1 MFIGKSIEIER
12 RAFLR
17 RSAQLAM
24 MGGAA
29 SYALD
34 LAGLAEAAAFS
45 NSGGYK
51 ALVCVFLYGGND
63 YGNTLIPFDAAN
75 YARYQTIR
83 GTTGSEAANGIA
95 LARAALANTVL
106 TPPQGQTLTDN
117 ITYAIAPTMPRLK
130 ALYDEGA
137 MAPLL
142 NVGPL
147 IQPLTRAQYDANS
160 VPRPAKLFSHN
171 DQQST
176 WQSSQPEGSRTGWGG
191 RMGDLALS
199 SNTNSMFTA
208 INATG
213 NAVFL
218 SGQTAVPYQV
228 SPSGATLYNPLQTG
242 RLFNS
247 TAASQALGTL
257 LRSGSSNVFAADY
270 ARFNDRSI
278 TYGAFVNNAL
288 ANANV
293 TTSFGTGNRLAD
305 QLRVVARLIAARQS
319 LGVTRQVFLVS
330 LGGFDHHDGLIGSHD
345 ALLGQVDFAMDAFYR
360 ATVELGVANNVTT
373 FTASDFG
380 RTFASNGDGSD
391 HGWGA
396 HHFIMGGGVQGGRF
410 YGRAPQ
416 VSVTSSDQV
425 GQGRLLPTTSVDE
438 FSSTLGLWFGVAPS
452 ELQSVAPNIGRFAS
466 PDLGF
471 MKPAQTTMAAAQA

>member
-1 MFIGKSIEIER
+1 MHIGKAMEMER
-12 RAFLR
+12 RAFLQ
-17 RSAQLAM
+17 RSGQLAM
-24 MGGAA
+24 MGAA
-29 SYALD
+29 SSYALG
-34 LAGLAEAAAFS
+34 LAGLGEAAAFS
-45 NSGGYK
+45 NAGGYK

-63 YGNTLIPFDAAN
+63 YANTLIPYDTTN
-75 YARYQTIR
+75 YAKYQAIR
-83 GTTGSEAANGIA
+83 GTAGSEAANGIA

-130 ALYDEGA
+130 ALYDQGV
-137 MAPLL
+137 MAPVL
-142 NVGPL
+142 NVGLL
-147 IQPLTRAQYDANS
+147 IQPLTRAEYDAGV

-191 RMGDLALS
+191 RMGDLALT

-228 SPSGATLYNPLQTG
+228 SSSGATLYNPLQTG

-247 TAASQALGTL
+247 TVASQALSTL
-257 LRSGSSNVFAADY
+257 LKSGSGNVMAADY

-278 TYGAFVNNAL
+278 TYGAFVNSAL
-288 ANANV
+288 ANATL

-345 ALLGQVDFAMDAFYR
+345 ALLGQVDFAMDAFYK

-380 RTFASNGDGSD
+380 RTLSSNGDGSD
-391 HGWGA
+391 HGWGS
-396 HHFIMGGGVQGGRF
+396 HHFVMGGGVNGGRF
-410 YGRAPQ
+410 YGRAPS
-416 VSVTSSDQV
+416 VSTTTLDQV
-425 GQGRLLPTTSVDE
+425 GQGRLLPAVSVDE
-438 FSSTLGLWFGVAPS
+438 YSATMAKWFGVAPS
-452 ELQSVAPNIGRFAS
+452 EMTSVSPNIGRFAS
-466 PDLGF
+466 SDLGF
-471 MKPAQTTMAAAQA
+471 MKPPV

>member
-12 RAFLR
+12 RAFLK

-75 YARYQTIR
+75 YARYAAIR
-83 GTTGSEAANGIA
+83 GTAGSEAASGIA
-95 LARAALANTVL
+95 LARSALANTVL
-106 TPPQGQTLTDN
+106 ATPTDQRLTDD
-117 ITYAIAPTMPRLK
+117 ITYALAPTMPRLK
-130 ALYDEGA
+130 TLFDQQA

-147 IQPLTRAQYDANS
+147 IAPLTRAQYDAGT

-191 RMGDLALS
+191 RMGDLALT
-199 SNTNSMFTA
+199 SNTNAMFTA

-228 SPSGATLYNPLQTG
+228 SPAGATLYNPLQTG

-247 TAASQALGTL
+247 TAASQALSTI
-257 LRSGSSNVFAADY
+257 LRSASGNVMAADY

-278 TYGAFVNNAL
+278 QYGAFVNDAL
-288 ANANV
+288 RGSTLN
-293 TTSFGTGNRLAD
+293 TSFGTGNRLAD
-305 QLRVVARLIAARQS
+305 QLRVVAQLIAARGR

-330 LGGFDHHDGLIGSHD
+330 LGGFDNHDGLIGTHD
-345 ALLGQVDFAMDAFYR
+345 GLLGQVDAAIDAFYR
-360 ATVELGVANNVTT
+360 ATVELGVADNVTT

-380 RTFASNGDGSD
+380 RTLSSNGDGSD

-396 HHFIMGGGVQGGRF
+396 HHFIVGGGVRGGRF

-416 VSVTSSDQV
+416 VSLTSADQV

-438 FSSTLGLWFGVAPS
+438 LSSTLGLWFGVAPS
-452 ELQSVAPNIGRFAS
+452 ELPSIAPNIGRFAS
-466 PDLGF
+466 PDIGF
-471 MKPAQTTMAAAQA
+471 MKPATAAVAAAR